1 MSAETGDRVETP
13 VVTAPAARGGG
24 LARRALAVAA
34 LVFLAS
40 VPAWGSPYVVLS
52 LTAALALGLF
62 ALSYDLVLGVTGLI
76 SVSHATLFGVGA
88 YGLGIALTRLGAP
101 FWPAA
106 ALGVAVAA
114 VLAWAIGFFSVR
126 TTGPGFIIL
135 TVIFAHALE
144 NIANVWTT
152 LTGGENGIMLGTARI
167 PLGAGVGV
175 SFAPGSVSAYYTVVA
190 CLLLGLLA
198 CRRLVASPF
207 GLALRAIKGNELRA
221 LALGYRVGR
230 YKIAVNVL
238 AGALAA
244 VGGILYALSQGFV
257 SVDLLGVVLSIEVIV
272 WTILG
277 GPGTLLGPVVAA
289 VLMSLGTEYLRS
301 VTDQYVF
308 AIGGVTLLV
317 VVFLPQGLA
326 GLLSRRAGPAATA
339 ARL

>member
-1 MSAETGDRVETP
+1 MTAEL
-13 VVTAPAARGGG
+13 PAAAAAAGGG
-24 LARRALAVAA
+24 LAGRALAAAA
-34 LVFLAS
+34 LLLLVS
-40 VPAWGSPYVVLS
+40 VPWWAGAYVVLS
-52 LTAALALGLF
+52 LTAALALGIF

-76 SVSHATLFGVGA
+76 SVSHATLFGVGG
-88 YGLGIALTRLGAP
+88 YGLGVAMTRLGAP

-106 ALGVAVAA
+106 AVGVAAAA
-114 VLAWAIGFFSVR
+114 VLAWVIGSFSVR

-152 LTGGENGIMLGTARI
+152 VTGGENGIVLATARI
-167 PLGAGVGV
+167 PLGPGVGV
-175 SFAPGSVSAYYTVVA
+175 SFAPGSAAAYYTVVA
-190 CLLLGLLA
+190 CLVLALLA
-198 CRRLVASPF
+198 CRALVASPF
-207 GLALRAIKGNELRA
+207 GLTLRAIRGNELRA
-221 LALGYRVGR
+221 LALGYRTGR

-244 VGGILYALSQGFV
+244 VGGVLYALSQGFV
-257 SVDLLGVVLSIEVIV
+257 SVDAVGVVLSIEVIV

-277 GPGTLLGPVVAA
+277 GPGTLIGPVVAA

-317 VVFLPQGLA
+317 VLFLPRGLA
-326 GLLSRRAGPAATA
+326 GLVGRRAG
-339 ARL
+339 AREARS

>member
-1 MSAETGDRVETP
+1 MTAETAGAGVATAT
-13 VVTAPAARGGG
+13 TAPGRGRPR
-24 LARRALAVAA
+24 LALAVAVLAA
-34 LVFLAS
+34 LIS
-40 VPAWGSPYVVLS
+40 VPAWGSAYVVLS

-88 YGLGIALTRLGAP
+88 YGMGIAMTRLHAP

-106 ALGVAVAA
+106 AVGVAAAA

-152 LTGGENGIMLGTARI
+152 LTGGENGIMLSAARI
-167 PLGAGVGV
+167 PLGPGVGV
-175 SFAPGSVSAYYTVVA
+175 SFAPGSVPAYYTVVA
-190 CLLLGLLA
+190 CLVLGLLA
-198 CRRLVASPF
+198 CRGLVASPF
-207 GLALRAIKGNELRA
+207 GLTLRAIKGNELRA
-221 LALGYRVGR
+221 LALGYRVWR
-230 YKIAVNVL
+230 YKILVNVL

-257 SVDLLGVVLSIEVIV
+257 SVDLLRVVLSIEVIV

-326 GLLSRRAGPAATA
+326 GLFVRRARAVPTV
-339 ARL
+339 ARP